1 MHSMFPKVSQKGK
14 NGMFTGP
21 QIQELL
27 QSIELKNKTSSTER
41 DAWQAFM
48 LAAHGFLGEKGD
60 IYKESGENLID
71 QYHFFVEYLWNLRF
85 ALILGIFWLH
95 WGDVSK
101 EHGELS
107 PQDTEVKKKR

>member
-1 MHSMFPKVSQKGK
+1 
-14 NGMFTGP
+14 
-21 QIQELL
+21 
-27 QSIELKNKTSSTER
+27 
-41 DAWQAFM
+41 
-48 LAAHGFLGEKGD
+48 
-60 IYKESGENLID
+60 LID